1 MSKAEFSWIKDL
13 ISTDEKALGVYLAV
27 LDLRF
32 IYSTKD
38 FESTS
43 HFEQLINQYNIPI
56 FQLELEAEL
65 LERKLHGEVEV
76 FITTETFNA
85 FVTFFKKSLNM

>member
-32 IYSTKD
+32 IFTFD
-38 FESTS
+38 FESIS
-43 HFEQLINQYNIPI
+43 QFEQFINEHISTLQI
-56 FQLELEAEL
+56 ELKGEL
-65 LERKLHGEVEV
+65 LQRILHGEV
-76 FITTETFNA
+76 FNFTETFDA
-85 FVTFFKKSLNM
+85 IVTFFKNSLNM

>member
-27 LDLRF
+27 LHLRF
-32 IYSTKD
+32 IYSTQD

-43 HFEQLINQYNIPI
+43 HFEQLINQLSIPI
-56 FQLELEAEL
+56 FQLELEAEV

-76 FITTETFNA
+76 FITTDFITTEETSGN
-85 FVTFFKKSLNM
+85 L